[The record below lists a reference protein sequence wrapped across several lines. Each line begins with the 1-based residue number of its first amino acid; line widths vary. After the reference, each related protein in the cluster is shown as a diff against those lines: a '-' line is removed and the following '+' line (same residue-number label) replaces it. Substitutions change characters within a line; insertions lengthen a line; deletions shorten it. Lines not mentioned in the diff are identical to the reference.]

1 MRYIIVLILLMTFA
15 LPALAQ
21 GELQENIPIRSGG
34 IEIFP
39 QPDRDSGRLFAVI
52 GDFAP
57 HIAGMYSDADAR
69 AWVYFYFI
77 EAGQWMGA
85 WALASQ
91 FHLGEDAL
99 ADLPEIDPAN
109 VPEIPEMPFNA
120 LAVRPSGIG
129 ALSISDDPNSATV
142 IYDVYDCLFVVG
154 TEFMWNV
161 VEVTYEDGIAV
172 SAEVLEEGLRGEWR
186 PGCPG
191 LPTPQIIT
199 GDGGVVAG
207 GGEPSTPQGTIL
219 ISNGG
224 THVGGWIFGDITYD
238 LP

>member
-1 MRYIIVLILLMTFA
+1 MMVFT

-21 GELQENIPIRSGG
+21 EELQENIPIKSGG

-39 QPDRDSGRLFAVI
+39 EPNRDSGRLFAVI

-57 HIAGMYSDADAR
+57 HIAGMYSDADGR

-91 FHLGEDAL
+91 FDLDEDAL
-99 ADLPEIDPAN
+99 ADLPEIDPDN
-109 VPEIPEMPFNA
+109 LPEIPEMPFNA

-129 ALSISDDPNSATV
+129 TPTTGDNPGSATV
-142 IYDVYDCLFVVG
+142 IYDVYDCLFVSG

-161 VEVTYEDGIAV
+161 VEVTYEDGVAV
-172 SAEVLEEGLRGEWR
+172 SAEVLEAGLRGEWR

-207 GGEPSTPQGTIL
+207 GGNEGSSPPQPTIV
-219 ISNGG
+219 ITNGG
-224 THVGGWIFGDITYD
+224 THSNGGWIFGDITYN